1 MNKPL
6 IFLCICSGILVL
18 SIIVICISPIINN
31 FEVKEKVTWSFSSW
45 RSLNCK
51 IFADQEESETVTLD
65 NIKKIK
71 IFKNMCR
78 RQRGMHDLEYTT
90 LIIDLIIGIVCTNL
104 SLFIYFKVGKDL
116 DKKAGLISIIIGI
129 IGFIMTFIYIG
140 FSGYI
145 FNNDPAFVN
154 GCFDDSGNLQI
165 NSGIERLY
173 SNGAYKKV
181 DKTDPLNPKFINIFE
196 NDKDYLSKYVKFK
209 DLGKNQYNYDKKFY
223 NSFNNHAAGC
233 DSDSSSCEYIYDE
246 VNSLFTSYELR
257 ELHDQ
262 WLTTLIFSVFILACN
277 AALVIFGFLIFK
289 NGADSNEDKTL
300 VIQ

>member
-154 GCFDDSGNLQI
+154 GYFDDSGNLHI

-181 DKTDPLNPKFINIFE
+181 DKTDPSNTKYIKIFD
-196 NDKDYLSKYVKFK
+196 NDKSYLSDYVKFK

-246 VNSLFTSYELR
+246 LNSLFTSYELR

-289 NGADSNEDKTL
+289 NGTDSNEDKTL

>member
-154 GCFDDSGNLQI
+154 GNFDDSGNLQI

>member
-1 MNKPL
+1 MNKTL
-6 IFLCICSGILVL
+6 IFLCLSSGILVL
-18 SIIVICISPIINN
+18 SIIAICISPIINN
-31 FEVKEKVTWSFSSW
+31 FVLTQNDNWSFSKW

-51 IFADQEESETVTLD
+51 IFEDQEESETITLD

-104 SLFIYFKVGKDL
+104 SLFIHFKVGKDL
-116 DKKAGLISIIIGI
+116 AKKGGLISIIIGI

-145 FNNDPAFVN
+145 FNNDPAFVS
-154 GCFDDSGNLQI
+154 GSFDTDGKLDVNY
-165 NSGIERLY
+165 GIERLY
-173 SNGAYKKV
+173 SNGAYEKV
-181 DKTDPLNPKFINIFE
+181 DNTGSSTKYIKIYD
-196 NDKDYLSKYVKFK
+196 NDKNYLSEYVKFK
-209 DLGKNQYNYDKKFY
+209 DLGKKQYNYDKKFY
-223 NSFNNHAAGC
+223 NAITPNSASC
-233 DSDSSSCEYIYDE
+233 KSRSSNCEYIYSYDK
-246 VNSLFTSYELR
+246 SPFRTYELR
-257 ELHDQ
+257 ELHDR

-277 AALVIFGFLIFK
+277 ASLVIFGFLIFK
-289 NGADSNEDKTL
+289 NGTDSNEDKTL